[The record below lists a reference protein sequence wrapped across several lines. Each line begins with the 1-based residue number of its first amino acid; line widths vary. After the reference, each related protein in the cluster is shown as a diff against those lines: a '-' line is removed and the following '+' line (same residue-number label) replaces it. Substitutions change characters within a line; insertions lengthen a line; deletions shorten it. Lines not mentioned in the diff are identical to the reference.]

1 MFKERFTRLCNE
13 RGESPSAVCVKVGLS
28 NSTYSMWDENSMP
41 RKATL
46 LRMSDYFGVSVEY
59 LKGETNEKNKVLT
72 FNENFTE
79 SEKELVVAYRK
90 HPEMH
95 EAVHKILGIEVGKR
109 KTGVAEIRFDN
120 MEYYQRRWFKF
131 TMKEHLIDFFHTD
144 DIYESLNNALNV
156 RTALQWIRI
165 PEDCS
170 LDSKIS
176 AMLTLISKTNETFFD
191 NKLFKV
197 RNKVEAD
204 LLKLDWNG
212 APFCI
217 DRATAF
223 VKLHYVLDDGSNH
236 SNFPLYDDTVSNTP
250 PSTAKIAAKGDAEVQ
265 IAKNP
270 KTSDNL

>member
-1 MFKERFTRLCNE
+1 M
-13 RGESPSAVCVKVGLS
+13 
-28 NSTYSMWDENSMP
+28 ST
-41 RKATL
+41 T
-46 LRMSDYFGVSVEY
+46 
-59 LKGETNEKNKVLT
+59 
-72 FNENFTE
+72 
-79 SEKELVVAYRK
+79 
-90 HPEMH
+90 
-95 EAVHKILGIEVGKR
+95 
-109 KTGVAEIRFDN
+109 EIRFDN
-120 MEYYQRRWFKF
+120 MRFYQRRWFKF

-156 RTALQWIRI
+156 RTALQWIRT

-170 LDSKIS
+170 LDNKIS

-212 APFCI
+212 TPFCI

-223 VKLHYVLDDGSNH
+223 VKLHYVLDDGSNY

-250 PSTAKIAAKGDAEVQ
+250 PSTAKIAAQSGKNYAGDD
-265 IAKNP
+265 
-270 KTSDNL
+270 SDNNEPTGV